1 MARIGRDVVAEL
13 AIAAS
18 EKTNQASSS
27 RRIKSEE
34 TLRAYIVGNASEYR
48 VLDNVVEKPL
58 RAYRSSPASV
68 TAPTAARCFMMRS
81 EPGVSLDRAPWILCL
96 GHT

>member
-1 MARIGRDVVAEL
+1 
-13 AIAAS
+13 
-18 EKTNQASSS
+18 
-27 RRIKSEE
+27 
-34 TLRAYIVGNASEYR
+34 